1 MTPRNAY
8 RLAVKAVALLAALWI
23 AVAVGFAA
31 QAWWRLPDLS
41 AWHRIGLQAEFSASR
56 ADAPTTFAA
65 YLDQEARLFAELQR
79 RVYDDPAAA
88 DRWPYGRYTPGSPV
102 AQLALGGSGNRS
114 SVTKAAAPR
123 GAVLLLHGLSD
134 APYSLRAVGRALHE
148 RGFDVVALRLPGHGT
163 APAALT
169 RVTWQ
174 DWDAAVAIAARH
186 AASLAGHGKA
196 FYIAGY
202 STGAPLA
209 LLYALKA
216 IEDPSLPMPKRLLL
230 FSPAI
235 GVSEF
240 AVMTR
245 AAETLSFVPGLE
257 KAGWLDVLPEYDP
270 FKYNSFPVNAAHQ
283 IWRLT
288 RELDARMRSAASAGK
303 LDRMPMVTA
312 FQSMVDSTV
321 NAADVVW
328 RLFLRLPARGHE
340 LVVFD
345 VNREEFLA
353 GLIAPGPRDAFDKFA
368 GAPALPFR
376 LAIIGNRSAATTEV
390 VERVREAGQRDIA
403 TTELGLQW
411 PDQVL
416 SLGHLAVPMPID
428 DPLYG
433 LTPAAHDDGQRFT
446 LGGEA
451 PRGEIGALVVPLG
464 SLARLRSNPFFAV
477 IVGRLDQAVHADTR

>member
-1 MTPRNAY
+1 
-8 RLAVKAVALLAALWI
+8 
-23 AVAVGFAA
+23 
-31 QAWWRLPDLS
+31 
-41 AWHRIGLQAEFSASR
+41 
-56 ADAPTTFAA
+56 
-65 YLDQEARLFAELQR
+65 
-79 RVYDDPAAA
+79 
-88 DRWPYGRYTPGSPV
+88 
-102 AQLALGGSGNRS
+102 
-114 SVTKAAAPR
+114 
-123 GAVLLLHGLSD
+123 
-134 APYSLRAVGRALHE
+134 
-148 RGFDVVALRLPGHGT
+148 
-163 APAALT
+163 
-169 RVTWQ
+169 
-174 DWDAAVAIAARH
+174 
-186 AASLAGHGKA
+186 
-196 FYIAGY
+196 
-202 STGAPLA
+202 
-209 LLYALKA
+209 
-216 IEDPSLPMPKRLLL
+216 
-230 FSPAI
+230 
-235 GVSEF
+235 
-240 AVMTR
+240 
-245 AAETLSFVPGLE
+245 
-257 KAGWLDVLPEYDP
+257 
-270 FKYNSFPVNAAHQ
+270 
-283 IWRLT
+283 
-288 RELDARMRSAASAGK
+288 
-303 LDRMPMVTA
+303 MPMVTA

-416 SLGHLAVPMPID
+416 SLGHLAVPMPVD

-433 LTPAAHDDGQRFT
+433 LTPAPHDDGQRFT
-446 LGGEA
+446 LGGQA